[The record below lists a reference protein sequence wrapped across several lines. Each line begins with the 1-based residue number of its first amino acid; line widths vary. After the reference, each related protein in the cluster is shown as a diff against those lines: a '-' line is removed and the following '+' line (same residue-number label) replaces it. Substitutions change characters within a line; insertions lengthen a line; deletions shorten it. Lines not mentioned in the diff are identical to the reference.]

1 MKFLKIVIPLIII
14 SLIIITIYLYF
25 YKNKS
30 IELTQFSASDES
42 IQMMGYK
49 IKTKTGKVILI
60 DGGTQKETQNVI
72 NKIKEDGEK
81 VDYWFITHPHND
93 HAGAFLEIVKNTH
106 IPIDN
111 IYISL
116 NDFEWYE
123 KNEPN
128 RIEFTKEIFEIV
140 NNSRIKEKVIQPKI
154 NDKIKIDSLIVE
166 ILGIKNPEITENAG
180 NEQSMVITFD
190 TGKNKI
196 LFLGDTGI
204 KSSEKLLKNQ
214 KEKLDSD
221 IVQMAHHG
229 QNGATKKLY
238 EVVKPNICLWPTQ
251 KWLWNNETEK
261 NITQT
266 SWSIEETKSWM
277 QELGVKENYIET
289 EEITLKIK

>member
-1 MKFLKIVIPLIII
+1 MKFIKTIIVLLIII
-14 SLIIITIYLYF
+14 LLAVCYFNF
-25 YKNKS
+25 YKNKE

-49 IKTKTGKVILI
+49 IKTKKGKLILI
-60 DGGTQKETQNVI
+60 DGGTQKEAQNVI
-72 NKIKEDGEK
+72 ENIQEDGGK

-93 HAGAFLEIVKNTH
+93 HAGAFYEIVKNTQ
-106 IPIDN
+106 IPIEN

-116 NDFEWYE
+116 NELEWYE

-128 RIEFTKEIFEIV
+128 RLEFTKQIIDIV
-140 NNSRIKEKVIQPKI
+140 NNSRIKENVIEPSLNKI
-154 NDKIKIDSLIVE
+154 IQIDSLTVE
-166 ILGIKNPEITENAG
+166 ILGIKNPEIVENAG

-214 KEKLDSD
+214 NEKLDSD

-229 QNGATKKLY
+229 QNGATKQLY
-238 EVVKPNICLWPTQ
+238 EKVSPKICLWPTQ
-251 KWLWNNETEK
+251 EWLWNNETEK
-261 NITQT
+261 NTTQIPWT
-266 SWSIEETKSWM
+266 IEETKEWIK
-277 QELGVKENYIET
+277 ELGVKENYIET
-289 EEITLKIK
+289 KEITLKVK